1 MKNGLFLAVAA
12 GTAIAAAS
20 ANASV
25 VAYWNFNNST
35 GNSTSGQL
43 GTLNSIAPDLG
54 AGTLSIGGGSPTI
67 TFNTNNAGTANGVVG
82 TFTGSTLNAIGA
94 DVAGG
99 ALSIQGAVGGGS
111 SSAVTSN
118 GGYVQFN
125 VSMVGLKDLVVSFST
140 RGTGS
145 GFHLG
150 QLSYSTDGVS
160 FFNNGATWDG
170 GASSAFFLVSN
181 DLSSVVALNN
191 APSVTVRLTLTG
203 ATGGAG
209 NNRID
214 NVQLNANPIPTPGA
228 VALLGLGGL
237 IVGRRRR

>member
-12 GTAIAAAS
+12 GTAIVAAS
-20 ANASV
+20 ANANV

-35 GNSTSGQL
+35 GNTVSGQL
-43 GTLNSIAPDLG
+43 GTLNSLAPDQG

-67 TFNTNNAGTANGVVG
+67 TFNTINNATANGVVG

-99 ALSIQGAVGGGS
+99 ALSVQGGVGGAGAVT
-111 SSAVTSN
+111 AN

-125 VSMVGLKDLVVSFST
+125 VNMTGLKDLVVSFST
-140 RGTGS
+140 RGTAT
-145 GFHLG
+145 GFRAG

-160 FFNNGATWDG
+160 FTNNGATWDG
-170 GASSAFFLVSN
+170 GGSSTFFLVSR
-181 DLSSVVALNN
+181 DLSSIVALNN
-191 APSVTVRLTLTG
+191 APSVTVRITLNTASG
-203 ATGGAG
+203 SGG

-214 NVQLNANPIPTPGA
+214 NVQLNANPIPAPGA
-228 VALLGLGGL
+228 IALVGMGGL
-237 IVGRRRR
+237 VLGRRRR